1 MKTVCKK
8 LDINVIDAIN
18 AAKTKPF
25 GFSPFYPGP
34 GVGGHCIPVDPYY
47 LSWRANNFNLKTKF
61 IKLAGQI
68 NDNRPKEVANNL
80 IIALKKKIKIKDKI
94 LILGISYKKI
104 LMIFVIHTF
113 TNL

>member
-1 MKTVCKK
+1 M
-8 LDINVIDAIN
+8 AIV
-18 AAKTKPF
+18 F
-25 GFSPFYPGP
+25 
-34 GVGGHCIPVDPYY
+34 VDPYY
-47 LSWRANNFNLKTKF
+47 LSWRANQFNLKTKF

-104 LMIFVIHTF
+104 LMIFVIHHLYKF
-113 TNL
+113 VNI

>member
-1 MKTVCKK
+1 MVENIKTAEFTKLFENIYRSVNIGLVNEMKTVCKK

-34 GVGGHCIPVDPYY
+34 ELVSHCIPVDPYY
-47 LSWRANNFNLKTKF
+47 LSWRANQFNLKTKF

-80 IIALKKKIKIKDKI
+80 IIALKKR
-94 LILGISYKKI
+94 
-104 LMIFVIHTF
+104 
-113 TNL
+113 